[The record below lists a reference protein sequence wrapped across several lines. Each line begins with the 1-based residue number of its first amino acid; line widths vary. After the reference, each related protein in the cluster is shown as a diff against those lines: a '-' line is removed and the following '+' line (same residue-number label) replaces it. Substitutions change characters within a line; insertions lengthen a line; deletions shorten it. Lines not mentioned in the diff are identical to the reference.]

1 MKLTLGTRH
10 SHSRKSADSR
20 RDAFAPAE
28 KGAILVELSL
38 VIPMLLLITVGVV
51 NIASIIWQTQVVME
65 GMNTAV
71 RKATNLSNDYLPC
84 LTIENEAVQVFNT
97 YRSTYGNRM
106 GVNLPLVASDAPQY
120 AFIPRVYDGYA
131 RTLIKISM
139 NTMPV
144 DNCVLCM
151 GRMMSY
157 MPITL
162 TKQFALEWVCTDPAH
177 RMPIVH
183 PPSSPESKF
192 TTGCVDRVYF
202 QIAFFIPVIYFFI
215 DIIKR
220 SYMRYNM
227 LVFAAESTS
236 KRDGGQYEY

>member
-10 SHSRKSADSR
+10 SHSQKSADSR

-38 VIPMLLLITVGVV
+38 VIPLLLLITVGVV

-97 YRSTYGNRM
+97 YRSAYGNRM
-106 GVNLPLVASDAPQY
+106 GVNLTSSWSDPAVC
-120 AFIPRVYDGYA
+120 IHTKVYDGYA

-162 TKQFALEWVCTDPAH
+162 TKQFALEWVCTGPATAC
-177 RMPIVH
+177 P
-183 PPSSPESKF
+183 
-192 TTGCVDRVYF
+192 
-202 QIAFFIPVIYFFI
+202 
-215 DIIKR
+215 
-220 SYMRYNM
+220 
-227 LVFAAESTS
+227 
-236 KRDGGQYEY
+236 